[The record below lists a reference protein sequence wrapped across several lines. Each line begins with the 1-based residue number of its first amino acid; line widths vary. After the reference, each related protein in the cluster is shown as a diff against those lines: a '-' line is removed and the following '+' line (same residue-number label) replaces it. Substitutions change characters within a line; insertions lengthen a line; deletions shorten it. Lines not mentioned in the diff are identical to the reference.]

1 MVLLLLATLKFA
13 MKLCEKPAS
22 FSILTQRD
30 NKFMNDM
37 VYMITGIIPYSNGER
52 TTIAVY
58 LNKDKAIER
67 MNKEDI
73 EQSYLDIQMDE
84 YEVDG

>member
-1 MVLLLLATLKFA
+1 M
-13 MKLCEKPAS
+13 
-22 FSILTQRD
+22 
-30 NKFMNDM
+30 NKETCSRLHNEQMYDM

-73 EQSYLDIQMDE
+73 EQYYVGVQMDE

>member
-1 MVLLLLATLKFA
+1 
-13 MKLCEKPAS
+13 
-22 FSILTQRD
+22 
-30 NKFMNDM
+30 MNQETCGRLHSDM

-67 MNKEDI
+67 ENKERL
-73 EQSYLDIQMDE
+73 ENYYLDVQMDE

>member
-1 MVLLLLATLKFA
+1 
-13 MKLCEKPAS
+13 
-22 FSILTQRD
+22 
-30 NKFMNDM
+30 MNDM
-37 VYMITGIIPYSNGER
+37 VYMIIGIIPYSNGER

-67 MNKEDI
+67 MNKEDA

>member
-1 MVLLLLATLKFA
+1 M
-13 MKLCEKPAS
+13 
-22 FSILTQRD
+22 
-30 NKFMNDM
+30 NKETCSRLMYDM

-67 MNKEDI
+67 ENKERL
-73 EQSYLDIQMDE
+73 ENYYLDVQMDE

>member
-1 MVLLLLATLKFA
+1 MY
-13 MKLCEKPAS
+13 
-22 FSILTQRD
+22 
-30 NKFMNDM
+30 DM
-37 VYMITGIIPYSNGER
+37 VYMITGIIPYSNSER

-73 EQSYLDIQMDE
+73 ERDYLDIQMDE
-84 YEVDG
+84 YKVDG

>member
-1 MVLLLLATLKFA
+1 
-13 MKLCEKPAS
+13 
-22 FSILTQRD
+22 
-30 NKFMNDM
+30 MNDM

-73 EQSYLDIQMDE
+73 EQNYLDIQIDE

>member
-1 MVLLLLATLKFA
+1 
-13 MKLCEKPAS
+13 
-22 FSILTQRD
+22 
-30 NKFMNDM
+30 MNQETCGRLHSVMYDM

-67 MNKEDI
+67 ENKERL
-73 EQSYLDIQMDE
+73 ENYYLDVQMDE

>member
-1 MVLLLLATLKFA
+1 
-13 MKLCEKPAS
+13 
-22 FSILTQRD
+22 
-30 NKFMNDM
+30 MNDM

-52 TTIAVY
+52 TMIAVY

-73 EQSYLDIQMDE
+73 EQDYLDKE
-84 YEVDG
+84 AAASSHPFGCE

>member
-1 MVLLLLATLKFA
+1 M
-13 MKLCEKPAS
+13 
-22 FSILTQRD
+22 
-30 NKFMNDM
+30 NKETCSRLMYDM
-37 VYMITGIIPYSNGER
+37 VYMITGIIPYSDGER

-73 EQSYLDIQMDE
+73 EQYYLDIQMDE

>member
-1 MVLLLLATLKFA
+1 
-13 MKLCEKPAS
+13 
-22 FSILTQRD
+22 
-30 NKFMNDM
+30 MNDM

-73 EQSYLDIQMDE
+73 EQTILTFKWMNMKLMDN
-84 YEVDG
+84 

>member
-1 MVLLLLATLKFA
+1 
-13 MKLCEKPAS
+13 
-22 FSILTQRD
+22 
-30 NKFMNDM
+30 MNQETCGRLHNEQMYDM

-73 EQSYLDIQMDE
+73 EQYYLDIQMDE

>member
-1 MVLLLLATLKFA
+1 
-13 MKLCEKPAS
+13 
-22 FSILTQRD
+22 
-30 NKFMNDM
+30 MNDI
-37 VYMITGIIPYSNGER
+37 VYMITGTIPYSNGER

>member
-1 MVLLLLATLKFA
+1 

-22 FSILTQRD
+22 FSILTQRG

-52 TTIAVY
+52 TTIAIY

>member
-1 MVLLLLATLKFA
+1 
-13 MKLCEKPAS
+13 
-22 FSILTQRD
+22 
-30 NKFMNDM
+30 MNDM
-37 VYMITGIIPYSNGER
+37 VYILTGIIPYSNEER

-67 MNKEDI
+67 INKEDI
-73 EQSYLDIQMDE
+73 EQYYLDIQMDE